1 MHLLAYQSN
10 LKLNKVQVTS
20 ELIESDY
27 TNQLVIKANFTT
39 GIDLGLS
46 QFHSIHKSI
55 ILSLVN
61 LFCFYCSIYNFKMLF

>member
-1 MHLLAYQSN
+1 MHLLVYQSN

-20 ELIESDY
+20 ELIESDN
-27 TNQLVIKANFTT
+27 TNQLIIKANFTT

-46 QFHSIHKSI
+46 WFHLIQKLI

-61 LFCFYCSIYNFKMLF
+61 LFYFYCSIY